1 MNKKLPVYFIFITT
15 VLDSMGIGIIMPVM
29 PDLIQEVGHYNLS
42 DAAKWGGWLTVVF
55 AINQFLFAPTLGGLS
70 DAYGRRPVLL
80 ISLLV
85 MTIDYL
91 VMVFAQSMWV
101 LFVARIVGG
110 ITAATQSTAS
120 AYMADISADEDKAK
134 NFGILGAAFGV
145 GFILGPLLGG
155 LLAEYGSR
163 APFLAA
169 ALLAF
174 LNMLFGYFVLPET
187 VTATIRRP
195 FKWQRANPFGTFRQM
210 QKLPGLLPLLS
221 VFLLLS
227 IAFYV
232 YPAIWAYFG
241 RAQFS
246 WDAGMVGVTLACY
259 GLGVIIIQGGLIR
272 PILRKLGERTTAI
285 TGMCIHLLSFLAYP
299 FMTETWQVF
308 AFLPISVFSALA
320 MPALQG
326 IMSNSVPRDAQG
338 ELQGA
343 MGALT
348 ALATIISPL
357 VMTQAFSFF
366 TNEQTP
372 VYLPSA
378 PFLLSAVAVV
388 VAIIIMRKHTAGRS
402 DPPV

>member
-299 FMTETWQVF
+299 FMTETWHVF

-388 VAIIIMRKHTAGRS
+388 VAIIIMRKHAAGRP

>member
-91 VMVFAQSMWV
+91 VLVFAQSMWV

-227 IAFYV
+227 IAFFV

-285 TGMCIHLLSFLAYP
+285 TGMCIHLLSFLVYP
-299 FMTETWQVF
+299 FMTETWHVF

-357 VMTQAFSFF
+357 VMTQVFSFF

-378 PFLLSAVAVV
+378 PFMLSAVAVI
-388 VAIIIMRKHTAGRS
+388 VAIIIMRKHTAMS
-402 DPPV
+402 I

>member
-1 MNKKLPVYFIFITT
+1 
-15 VLDSMGIGIIMPVM
+15 
-29 PDLIQEVGHYNLS
+29 
-42 DAAKWGGWLTVVF
+42 
-55 AINQFLFAPTLGGLS
+55 
-70 DAYGRRPVLL
+70 
-80 ISLLV
+80 
-85 MTIDYL
+85 
-91 VMVFAQSMWV
+91 
-101 LFVARIVGG
+101 
-110 ITAATQSTAS
+110 
-120 AYMADISADEDKAK
+120 
-134 NFGILGAAFGV
+134 
-145 GFILGPLLGG
+145 
-155 LLAEYGSR
+155 
-163 APFLAA
+163 
-169 ALLAF
+169 
-174 LNMLFGYFVLPET
+174 
-187 VTATIRRP
+187 
-195 FKWQRANPFGTFRQM
+195 
-210 QKLPGLLPLLS
+210 
-221 VFLLLS
+221 
-227 IAFYV
+227 
-232 YPAIWAYFG
+232 
-241 RAQFS
+241 
-246 WDAGMVGVTLACY
+246 MVGVTLACY

>member
-1 MNKKLPVYFIFITT
+1 MKNKLPVYFIFITT

-29 PDLIQEVGHYNLS
+29 PDLLQEVGNFNLS
-42 DAAKWGGWLTVVF
+42 DAARWGGWLTVVF

-80 ISLLV
+80 LSLFV

-91 VMVFAQSMWV
+91 VLVFAQSMWL
-101 LFVARIVGG
+101 LFAARVVGG

-120 AYMADISADEDKAK
+120 AYMADISSDEDKAK
-134 NFGILGAAFGV
+134 NFGLLGAAFGV
-145 GFILGPLLGG
+145 GFILGPLVGG
-155 LLAEYGSR
+155 LLAEFGSR

-169 ALLAF
+169 AALAF
-174 LNMLFGYFVLPET
+174 ANMLFGYFVLPET
-187 VTATIRRP
+187 ITPELRRP
-195 FKWQRANPFGTFRQM
+195 FDWQRANPFGAFRQM

-227 IAFYV
+227 IAFFV

-246 WDAGMVGVTLACY
+246 WDAGMVGLTLACY
-259 GLGVIIIQGGLIR
+259 GLGVVIIQGGLIR
-272 PILRKLGERTTAI
+272 PILKRLGETTTAV
-285 TGMCIHLLSFLAYP
+285 TGMFIHLLSFLAYP
-299 FMTETWQVF
+299 FMTQTWHVF

-326 IMSNSVPRDAQG
+326 IMSNSVPRNAQG

-343 MGALT
+343 MSSLT

-357 VMTQAFSFF
+357 VMTQVFSFF
-366 TNEQTP
+366 TDDNAP

-388 VAIIIMRKHTAGRS
+388 VAISIMRKQRIIRNQPS
-402 DPPV
+402 

>member
-1 MNKKLPVYFIFITT
+1 MKNKLPVYFIFITT

-29 PDLIQEVGHYNLS
+29 PDLLQEVGNFNLS
-42 DAAKWGGWLTVVF
+42 DAARWGGWLTVVF

-80 ISLLV
+80 LSLFV

-91 VMVFAQSMWV
+91 VLVFAQSMWL
-101 LFVARIVGG
+101 LFAARVVGG

-120 AYMADISADEDKAK
+120 AYMADISSDEDKAK
-134 NFGILGAAFGV
+134 NFGLLGAAFGV
-145 GFILGPLLGG
+145 GFILGPLVGG
-155 LLAEYGSR
+155 LLAEFGSR

-169 ALLAF
+169 AALAF
-174 LNMLFGYFVLPET
+174 ANMLFGYFVLPET
-187 VTATIRRP
+187 ITPELRRP
-195 FKWQRANPFGTFRQM
+195 FDWQRANPFGAFRQM

-227 IAFYV
+227 IAFFV

-246 WDAGMVGVTLACY
+246 WDAGMVGLTLACY
-259 GLGVIIIQGGLIR
+259 GLGVVIIQGGLIR
-272 PILRKLGERTTAI
+272 PILKHLGETTTAV

-299 FMTETWQVF
+299 FMTQTWHVF

-326 IMSNSVPRDAQG
+326 IMSNSVPRNAQG

-343 MGALT
+343 MSSLT

-357 VMTQAFSFF
+357 VMTQVFSFF
-366 TNEQTP
+366 TDDSAP

-388 VAIIIMRKHTAGRS
+388 VAISIMRKQNITRNQPS
-402 DPPV
+402 

>member
-1 MNKKLPVYFIFITT
+1 MKKNLPVYFIFITI

-29 PDLIQEVGHYNLS
+29 PDLIQEVGDFNLS

-55 AINQFLFAPTLGGLS
+55 AINQFLFAPTMGGLS

-91 VMVFAQSMWV
+91 VLVFAQSMWL
-101 LFVARIVGG
+101 LFAARIVGG

-120 AYMADISADEDKAK
+120 AYMADISTDEDKAK
-134 NFGILGAAFGV
+134 NFGLLGAAFGV
-145 GFILGPLLGG
+145 GFILGPLVGG

-169 ALLAF
+169 ATLAF

-187 VTATIRRP
+187 VTQSVRRP
-195 FKWQRANPFGTFRQM
+195 FSWKRANPFGVFRQM
-210 QKLPGLLPLLS
+210 QKLPGMLPLLL

-227 IAFYV
+227 IAFFV

-246 WDAGMVGVTLACY
+246 WDAGMVGMTLAGY
-259 GLGVIIIQGGLIR
+259 GLGVVIIQGGLIR
-272 PILRKLGERTTAI
+272 PILKRLGERTTAI
-285 TGMCIHLLSFLAYP
+285 TGMCIHLLSFLVYP
-299 FMTETWQVF
+299 FMTQTWHVF
-308 AFLPISVFSALA
+308 AFMPISVFSALA

-326 IMSNSVPRDAQG
+326 IMSNSVPRNAQG

-343 MGALT
+343 MGSLT

-357 VMTQAFSFF
+357 VMTQVFSFF

-378 PFLLSAVAVV
+378 PFLLSAVAVI
-388 VAIIIMRKHTAGRS
+388 VAIFIMLRRTMVPRG
-402 DPPV
+402 VV

>member
-227 IAFYV
+227 IAFFV

-285 TGMCIHLLSFLAYP
+285 TGMCIHLLSFLVYP
-299 FMTETWQVF
+299 FMTETWHVF

-343 MGALT
+343 MGSLT

>member
-1 MNKKLPVYFIFITT
+1 MKKNLPVYFIFITT

-29 PDLIQEVGHYNLS
+29 PELIQEVGNFNLS

-55 AINQFLFAPTLGGLS
+55 AINQFLFSPTLGGLS

-80 ISLLV
+80 LSLLV

-91 VMVFAQSMWV
+91 VLVFAQSMWL
-101 LFVARIVGG
+101 LFAARIVGG

-120 AYMADISADEDKAK
+120 AYMADISTDEDKAK
-134 NFGILGAAFGV
+134 NFGLLGAAFGV
-145 GFILGPLLGG
+145 GFILGPLVGG

-169 ALLAF
+169 AALAF

-187 VTATIRRP
+187 VTPSMSRP
-195 FKWQRANPFGTFRQM
+195 FSWNRANPFGAFRQM
-210 QKLPGLLPLLS
+210 KKLPGMLPLLS

-227 IAFYV
+227 IAFFV
-232 YPAIWAYFG
+232 YPAVWAYFG

-246 WDAGMVGVTLACY
+246 WDAGMVGLTLACY
-259 GLGVIIIQGGLIR
+259 GLGVVIIQGGLIR
-272 PILRKLGERTTAI
+272 PILKKLGERNTAI
-285 TGMCIHLLSFLAYP
+285 TGMCIHLLSFLTYP
-299 FMTETWQVF
+299 FLTQTWQIF

-326 IMSNSVPRDAQG
+326 IMSNSVPRNAQG

-343 MGALT
+343 MGSLT

-366 TNEQTP
+366 TNERTP
-372 VYLPSA
+372 FYLPSA
-378 PFLLSAVAVV
+378 PFLLSALAVV
-388 VAIIIMRKHTAGRS
+388 VAIVIMQKHSASSTTEK
-402 DPPV
+402 

>member
-1 MNKKLPVYFIFITT
+1 MKNKLPVYFIFITT

-29 PDLIQEVGHYNLS
+29 PDLLQEVGNFNLS
-42 DAAKWGGWLTVVF
+42 DAARWGGWLTVVF

-80 ISLLV
+80 LSLFV

-91 VMVFAQSMWV
+91 VLVFAQSMWL
-101 LFVARIVGG
+101 LFAARVVGG

-120 AYMADISADEDKAK
+120 AYMADISSDEDKAK
-134 NFGILGAAFGV
+134 NFGLLGAAFGV
-145 GFILGPLLGG
+145 GFILGPLVGG
-155 LLAEYGSR
+155 LLAEFGSR

-169 ALLAF
+169 AALAF
-174 LNMLFGYFVLPET
+174 ANMLFGYFVLPET
-187 VTATIRRP
+187 ITPELRRP
-195 FKWQRANPFGTFRQM
+195 FDWQRANPFGAFRQM

-227 IAFYV
+227 IAFFV

-246 WDAGMVGVTLACY
+246 WDAGMVGLTLACY
-259 GLGVIIIQGGLIR
+259 GLGVVIIQGGLIR
-272 PILRKLGERTTAI
+272 PILKRLGETTTAV
-285 TGMCIHLLSFLAYP
+285 TGMFIHLLSFLAYP
-299 FMTETWQVF
+299 FMTQTWHVF

-326 IMSNSVPRDAQG
+326 IMSNSVPRNAQG

-343 MGALT
+343 MSSLT

-357 VMTQAFSFF
+357 VMTQVFSFF
-366 TNEQTP
+366 TDDSAP

-388 VAIIIMRKHTAGRS
+388 VAISIMRKQSITRNQPS
-402 DPPV
+402 

>member
-1 MNKKLPVYFIFITT
+1 MKNKLPVYFIFITT

-29 PDLIQEVGHYNLS
+29 PDLLQEVGNFNLS
-42 DAAKWGGWLTVVF
+42 DAARWGGWLTVVF

-80 ISLLV
+80 LSLFV

-91 VMVFAQSMWV
+91 VLVFAQSMWL
-101 LFVARIVGG
+101 LFAARVVGG

-120 AYMADISADEDKAK
+120 AYMADISSDEDKAK
-134 NFGILGAAFGV
+134 NFGLLGAAFGV
-145 GFILGPLLGG
+145 GFILGPLVGG
-155 LLAEYGSR
+155 LLAEFGSR

-169 ALLAF
+169 AALAF
-174 LNMLFGYFVLPET
+174 ANMLFGYFVLPET
-187 VTATIRRP
+187 ITPELRRP
-195 FKWQRANPFGTFRQM
+195 FDWQRANPFGAFRQM

-227 IAFYV
+227 IAFFV

-246 WDAGMVGVTLACY
+246 WDAGMVGLTLACY
-259 GLGVIIIQGGLIR
+259 GLGVVIIQGGLIR
-272 PILRKLGERTTAI
+272 PILKRLGETTTAV
-285 TGMCIHLLSFLAYP
+285 TGMFIHLLSFLAYP
-299 FMTETWQVF
+299 FMTQTWHVF

-326 IMSNSVPRDAQG
+326 IMSNSVPRNAQG

-343 MGALT
+343 MSSLT

-357 VMTQAFSFF
+357 VMTQVFSFF
-366 TNEQTP
+366 TDDSAP

-388 VAIIIMRKHTAGRS
+388 VAISIMRKQNITRNQPS
-402 DPPV
+402 

>member
-1 MNKKLPVYFIFITT
+1 MKNKLPVYFIFITT

-29 PDLIQEVGHYNLS
+29 PDLLQEVGNFNLS
-42 DAAKWGGWLTVVF
+42 DAARWGGWLTVVF

-80 ISLLV
+80 LSLFV

-91 VMVFAQSMWV
+91 VLVFAQSMWL
-101 LFVARIVGG
+101 LFAARVVGG

-120 AYMADISADEDKAK
+120 AYMADISSDEDKAK
-134 NFGILGAAFGV
+134 NFGLLGAAFGV
-145 GFILGPLLGG
+145 GFILGPLVGG
-155 LLAEYGSR
+155 LLAEFGSR

-169 ALLAF
+169 AALAF
-174 LNMLFGYFVLPET
+174 ANMLFGYFVLPET
-187 VTATIRRP
+187 ITPELRRP
-195 FKWQRANPFGTFRQM
+195 FDWQRANPFGAFRQM

-227 IAFYV
+227 IAFFV

-246 WDAGMVGVTLACY
+246 WDAGMVGLTLAWY
-259 GLGVIIIQGGLIR
+259 GLGVFIIHGGLIR
-272 PILRKLGERTTAI
+272 PILKSLGETTTAL
-285 TGMCIHLLSFLAYP
+285 TGMFIHLLSFLAYP
-299 FMTETWQVF
+299 FMTQTWHVF

-326 IMSNSVPRDAQG
+326 IISNSVPRNAQG

-343 MGALT
+343 MSSLT

-357 VMTQAFSFF
+357 VMTQVFSFF
-366 TNEQTP
+366 TDDSAP

-388 VAIIIMRKHTAGRS
+388 VAISIMRKQRIIRNQPS
-402 DPPV
+402 

>member
-1 MNKKLPVYFIFITT
+1 MKNKLPVYFIFITT

-29 PDLIQEVGHYNLS
+29 PDLLQEVGNFNLS
-42 DAAKWGGWLTVVF
+42 DAARWGGWLTVVF

-80 ISLLV
+80 LSLFV

-91 VMVFAQSMWV
+91 VLVFAQSMWL
-101 LFVARIVGG
+101 LFAARVVGG

-120 AYMADISADEDKAK
+120 AYMADISSDEDKAK
-134 NFGILGAAFGV
+134 NFGLLGAAFGV
-145 GFILGPLLGG
+145 GFILGPLVGG
-155 LLAEYGSR
+155 LLAEFGSR

-169 ALLAF
+169 AALAF
-174 LNMLFGYFVLPET
+174 ANMLFGYFVLPET
-187 VTATIRRP
+187 ITPKLRRP
-195 FKWQRANPFGTFRQM
+195 FDWQRANPFGAFRQM

-227 IAFYV
+227 IAFFV

-246 WDAGMVGVTLACY
+246 WDAGMVGLTLACY
-259 GLGVIIIQGGLIR
+259 GLGVVIIQGGLIR
-272 PILRKLGERTTAI
+272 PILKRLGETTTAV
-285 TGMCIHLLSFLAYP
+285 TGMFIHLLSFLAYP
-299 FMTETWQVF
+299 FMTQTWHVF

-326 IMSNSVPRDAQG
+326 IMSNSVPRNAQG

-343 MGALT
+343 MSSLT

-357 VMTQAFSFF
+357 VMTQVFSFF
-366 TNEQTP
+366 TDDSAP

-388 VAIIIMRKHTAGRS
+388 VAISIMRKQNITRNQPS
-402 DPPV
+402 